1 MTFVVTCKFTFLY
14 IITYGAAAEAWKIRN
29 AFPYGSLTFIA
40 SSGLWNATYAQDAL
54 KGSFGSQ
61 TPTAF

>member
-1 MTFVVTCKFTFLY
+1 MVTCKFTFLY
-14 IITYGAAAEAWKIRN
+14 IITYGAATEAWKRRN
-29 AFPYGSLTFIA
+29 AFPYGSLTFLT
-40 SSGLWNATYAQDAL
+40 SSGLWNATCTQDAL